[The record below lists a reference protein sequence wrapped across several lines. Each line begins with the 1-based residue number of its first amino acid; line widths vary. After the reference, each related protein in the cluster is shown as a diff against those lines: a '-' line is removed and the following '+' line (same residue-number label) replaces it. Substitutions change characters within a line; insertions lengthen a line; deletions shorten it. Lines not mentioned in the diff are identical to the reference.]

1 VNLVVSRFLLFIMNG
16 GGAGGAGSKSR
27 DENLWDM
34 RNISMVGWGM
44 VSDRSFL
51 ADVGLKITGSS
62 PTYMV
67 P

>member
-1 VNLVVSRFLLFIMNG
+1 MNG

-51 ADVGLKITGSS
+51 AGVGLKITGSS